1 MLLPSRHRSTSHKT
15 SHFGKLQAMT
25 VLLVDNALALKSM
38 RSSDFDAY
46 SAYGEVIDNSIQAD
60 AKNIKVLVSY
70 QPKSGK
76 QFEPINRIAFV
87 DDGHGM
93 DSDVLHR
100 CLQLGYSTRYNDR
113 AGIGRFGVGMTL
125 AAINQC
131 KRVEVYSRTGGGDWR
146 YVYID
151 LAEIEQAAGSD
162 TAAGIAAPVVSKIP
176 PDLVSLQPSGSGTIV
191 VWSKYDNQQER
202 ASAMIKEMQKWL
214 GRTFRKF
221 IWNGLKISING
232 TTVHAID
239 PLFGTTALT
248 AFPDDP
254 KAELFAP
261 IEFTYPIPNEDLKSG
276 GPTES
281 TIVIRM
287 SLLPFEFRRVMGA
300 GGSAEAKVRHIPD
313 NEGISILRN
322 GREVFYGH
330 IPYWPGA
337 AFAEI
342 DRWWGCEISFDAV
355 LDKVFMVKNIKR
367 GAVPIP
373 DLKRLIYE
381 RITPTRRTCVEK
393 VQEVWTAE
401 KAQRAI
407 EREKSAVD
415 TGHSDAEEVA
425 GKTKTARTQIDIGKD
440 LDAEAKKL
448 ADRLEADATDRER
461 SAWVTKFKSQP
472 FTIHDG
478 QWKGTT
484 FFDPHFLGGTAV
496 LEYNMQHVFFEILNE
511 IRRAVDDQENVQDNA
526 HRIKTLI
533 DLLLI
538 SFAKAEGMFE
548 QGLELKSEDFVEQ
561 LRTNWGNYLQ
571 SYVKTWMKDQGYE
584 NA

>member
-1 MLLPSRHRSTSHKT
+1 
-15 SHFGKLQAMT
+15 MT

-46 SAYGEVIDNSIQAD
+46 SAYGEVIDNSIQAS
-60 AKNIKVLVSY
+60 ARHIKVQVSY
-70 QPKSGK
+70 QPKSGR
-76 QFEPINRIAFV
+76 QFEPITQIVFV

-93 DSDVLHR
+93 DSEVLHR

-113 AGIGRFGVGMTL
+113 SGIGRFGVGMTL

-131 KRVEVYSRTGGGDWR
+131 KRVEVYSRTTSGKWKH
-146 YVYID
+146 VYID
-151 LAEIEQAAGSD
+151 LVEIEKTAGSD
-162 TAAGIAAPVVSKIP
+162 DVAGILAPEDAKIP
-176 PDLVSLQPSGSGTIV
+176 ADIEPLLPSGSGTVV
-191 VWSKYDNQQER
+191 VWSRYDNQQER
-202 ASAMIKEMQKWL
+202 ASEMIKEMHKWV

-221 IWNGLKISING
+221 IWEGVKISING
-232 TTVHAID
+232 TTVYAVD
-239 PLFGTTALT
+239 PLYATTKLT
-248 AFPDDP
+248 KFPDDP
-254 KAELFAP
+254 PAENFSP
-261 IEFTYPIPNEDLKSG
+261 IEFMYPIPNEDVKPG

-281 TIVIRM
+281 KITIVM
-287 SLLPFEFRRVMGA
+287 SLLPVELRRVAGA
-300 GGSAEAKVRHIPD
+300 GGSSDSKARFIHE

-330 IPYWPGA
+330 IPYWPGK
-337 AFAEI
+337 AFEDV

-373 DLKRLIYE
+373 ELKRLIAE
-381 RITPTRRTCVEK
+381 EITPTRRTCVEK
-393 VQEVWTAE
+393 VQGVWTEE
-401 KAQRAI
+401 KAKRTI
-407 EREKSAVD
+407 ERETSSLD

-425 GKTKTARTQIDIGKD
+425 SKTNTPRNQVDKD
-440 LDAEAKKL
+440 KDPAVEAKKL
-448 ADRLEADATDRER
+448 VDRLEADATARER
-461 SAWVTKFKSQP
+461 SAWETKFMSQP

-484 FFDPHFLGGTAV
+484 FFDPNFLGGTAV
-496 LEYNMQHVFFEILNE
+496 IEYNMQHVFFEILNE
-511 IRRAVDDQENVQDNA
+511 IRRAVDDQENLEDNA

-538 SFAKAEGMFE
+538 SFCKAEAMFDG
-548 QGLELKSEDFVEQ
+548 GLELKSEDFVEQ

-571 SYVKTWMKDQGYE
+571 SYVKTWMKDQGYK

>member
-1 MLLPSRHRSTSHKT
+1 
-15 SHFGKLQAMT
+15 MT

-46 SAYGEVIDNSIQAD
+46 SAYGEVIDNSIQAG
-60 AKNIKVLVSY
+60 AKSIKIQVDF

-76 QFEPINRIAFV
+76 KTFEVINKIAFA

-93 DSDVLHR
+93 DDDVLHR

-125 AAINQC
+125 GAINQC
-131 KRVEVYSRTGGGDWR
+131 QRVEVYSRQGSGEWK

-151 LAEIEQAAGSD
+151 LSEIEKSAGSNS
-162 TAAGIAAPVVSKIP
+162 AAGIPKPVTAKIP
-176 PDLVSLQPSGSGTIV
+176 ADLGALVPAGSGTIV
-191 VWSKYDNQQER
+191 VWSKYDNQQES
-202 ASAMIKEMQKWL
+202 ASAIIKEMHKWL

-221 IWNGLKISING
+221 IWEGVKISVNG
-232 TTVHAID
+232 TRVYVID
-239 PLFGTTALT
+239 PLYARTDLT

-254 KAELFAP
+254 VSELFEE
-261 IEFTYPIPNEDLKSG
+261 IELDYPIPIEDTWPG
-276 GPTES
+276 GPKES
-281 TIVIRM
+281 KIRIKM
-287 SLLPFEFRRVMGA
+287 SLLPLEFRKVQGA
-300 GGSAEAKVRHIPD
+300 GASAEAKMRHIPD

-337 AFAEI
+337 AFVEI

-373 DLKRLIYE
+373 QLKDAIHKA
-381 RITPTRRTCVEK
+381 ITSTRKTCVER
-393 VQEVWTAE
+393 VQEVWAAE

-407 EREKSAVD
+407 EKEKSAVD

-425 GKTKTARTQIDIGKD
+425 GKTKTARTQIDKGKD
-440 LDAEAKKL
+440 LDSEAKKL
-448 ADRLEADATDRER
+448 ADRLEADATERER
-461 SAWVTKFKSQP
+461 SQWVTKFKSQP

-478 QWKGTT
+478 KWKGTT

-511 IRRAVDDQENVQDNA
+511 IRRAIDDEENLQDNA

-538 SFAKAEGMFE
+538 SFVKAEGMFD

-561 LRTNWGNYLQ
+561 LRANWGNYLQ
-571 SYVKTWMKDQGYE
+571 SYVKTWMKEQGYE
-584 NA
+584 SA

>member
-1 MLLPSRHRSTSHKT
+1 
-15 SHFGKLQAMT
+15 MT

-46 SAYGEVIDNSIQAD
+46 SAYGEVIDNSIQAG
-60 AKNIKVLVSY
+60 AKNIKIQVDY
-70 QPKSGK
+70 QPRSGK
-76 QFEPINRIAFV
+76 QFEAINKITFV

-93 DSDVLHR
+93 DFDVLHR

-125 AAINQC
+125 GAINQC
-131 KRVEVYSRTGGGDWR
+131 KRVEVYSRIGSGDWG

-151 LAEIEQAAGSD
+151 LSEIEQSADRNSP
-162 TAAGIAAPVVSKIP
+162 AGIPEPRSAKIP
-176 PDLVSLQPSGSGTIV
+176 ADLIALVPSGPGTVV

-202 ASAMIKEMQKWL
+202 ASTIIREMHKWL

-221 IWNGLKISING
+221 IWEGVKITVNG

-239 PLFGTTALT
+239 PLYGRTDFT

-254 KAELFAP
+254 KSEVFAP
-261 IEFTYPIPNEDLKSG
+261 IEFTYPIPNEDIQPG

-281 TIVIRM
+281 LISIRM
-287 SLLPFEFRRVMGA
+287 SLLPLEFRKVAGS
-300 GGSAEAKVRHIPD
+300 GGSADAKARHIPD

-373 DLKRLIYE
+373 LLKQLIYE
-381 RITPTRRTCVEK
+381 KINPTRKTCVEK
-393 VQEVWTAE
+393 VQEVWSAE
-401 KAQRAI
+401 KAQRLS
-407 EREKSAVD
+407 EKNSAVD
-415 TGHSDAEEVA
+415 TGHSEAEEVVS
-425 GKTKTARTQIDIGKD
+425 KTRTARTQIDKDKD
-440 LDAEAKKL
+440 LDLEARKL
-448 ADRLEADATDRER
+448 ADLLEADATDRER
-461 SAWVTKFKSQP
+461 SAWATKFKSQP
-472 FTIHDG
+472 FTIHEHS
-478 QWKGTT
+478 WKGTT
-484 FFDPHFLGGTAV
+484 FLDPKFLGGTAV
-496 LEYNMQHVFFEILNE
+496 IEYNMQHVFFEILNE
-511 IRRAVDDQENVQDNA
+511 IRQAIDDEENLQDNA

-571 SYVKTWMKDQGYE
+571 SYVKTWMKEQGYKS
-584 NA
+584 A